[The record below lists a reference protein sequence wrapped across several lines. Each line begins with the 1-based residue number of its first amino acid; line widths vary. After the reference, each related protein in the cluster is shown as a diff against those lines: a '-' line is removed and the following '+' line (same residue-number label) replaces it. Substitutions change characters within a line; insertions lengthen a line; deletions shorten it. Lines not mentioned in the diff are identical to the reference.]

1 MSHQFKPGDLALVIR
16 HENTG
21 RAVTLI
27 RQYLGPATFRNEH
40 GYQVIPPGIVAWEI
54 EADSLITT
62 RTASGRVVFVGNLA
76 IGEKC
81 LVPLRGDFEPEQQK
95 AKEAEP
101 CA

>member
-1 MSHQFKPGDLALVIR
+1 MSHQLKPGDLALVIR
-16 HENTG
+16 HENAG

-27 RQYLGPATFRNEH
+27 RQHLGPMTFRNKH
-40 GYQVIPPGIVAWEI
+40 GYQVIPSGVVAWEI
-54 EADSLITT
+54 EADSLIAT
-62 RTASGRVVFVGNLA
+62 RTSTGHVVIVDNLA

-81 LVPLRGDFEPEQQK
+81 LVPLRGDFAREQQK

>member
-1 MSHQFKPGDLALVIR
+1 MRHQFKPGDLALVIR
-16 HENTG
+16 HENAG
-21 RAVTLI
+21 RTVTLVQ
-27 RQYLGPATFRNEH
+27 QYLGPTIYRNEH
-40 GYQVIPPGIVAWEI
+40 GYQVIPPGVVAWEI

-62 RTASGRVVFVGNLA
+62 RTSSGREVLVGKLA

-81 LVPLRGDFEPEQQK
+81 LMPLRGDFAPEQQK